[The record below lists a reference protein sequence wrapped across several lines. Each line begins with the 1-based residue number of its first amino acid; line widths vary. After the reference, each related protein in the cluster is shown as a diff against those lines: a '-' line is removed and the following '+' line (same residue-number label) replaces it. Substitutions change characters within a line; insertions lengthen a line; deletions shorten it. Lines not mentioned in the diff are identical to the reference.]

1 MTKRYKNSFRNSLL
15 EVIKKMSGAVVLRK
29 DVEFLGSDR
38 QVSRG
43 IKALVE
49 DGVLV
54 KLGLGV
60 YAKARESQYLG
71 RPVIRA
77 GFTDACI
84 EALERLGVRWEVCQ
98 AIKDYNEG
106 KSRQVPARFEI
117 RLKSRFRRKLAYG
130 NQMLRIE
137 GMVYAK

>member
-1 MTKRYKNSFRNSLL
+1 MLDYI
-15 EVIKKMSGAVVLRK
+15 EKKSGTIILRQ
-29 DVEFLGSDR
+29 DVELLGSPR

-43 IKALVE
+43 LKALLE
-49 DGVLV
+49 DGKLV

-60 YAKARESQYLG
+60 YAKARSSEYVDG
-71 RPVIRA
+71 PIIRA

-84 EALERLGVRWEVCQ
+84 EALERLGVRWEPCQ

-106 KSRQVPARFEI
+106 KSQQVPARFEI

-130 NQMLRIE
+130 SRTLRIE
-137 GMVYAK
+137 ERIYAR